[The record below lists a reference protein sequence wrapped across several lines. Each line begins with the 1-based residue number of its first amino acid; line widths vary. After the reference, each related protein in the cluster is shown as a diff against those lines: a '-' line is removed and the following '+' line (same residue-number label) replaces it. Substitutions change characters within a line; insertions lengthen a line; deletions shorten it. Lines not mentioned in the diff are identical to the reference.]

1 MAGVVL
7 TAGGRTA
14 KAVTEKRTQVEL
26 FDAWDAAIN
35 GMLKVAAASHP
46 ARQKLEKMQAW
57 LANEDNHWHDK
68 YQERYDTY
76 WGEKIKANELA
87 GKLFDMAIAIT
98 ALQVKFDDSWIRGLS
113 ALVGCDL
120 YPHVAQ
126 QFALWAQRTGSDDLF
141 TVVKAW
147 QAHEYQEDQRLE
159 ESMQHEERATA

>member
-14 KAVTEKRTQVEL
+14 KSISEKRTQVEL

-35 GMLKVAAASHP
+35 GMLRVAAASAP

-57 LANEDNHWHDK
+57 LSVDENQWNPK
-68 YQERYDTY
+68 YQERYDIY
-76 WGEKIKANELA
+76 WLEKIRANELA
-87 GKLFDMAIAIT
+87 GKLMDMATEIT
-98 ALQVKFDDSWIRGLS
+98 RLQQKFDDSWIRGLS

-147 QAHEYQEDQRLE
+147 QSHEYQQDKAIEANYAKGVTE
-159 ESMQHEERATA
+159 

>member
-14 KAVTEKRTQVEL
+14 KSISEKRTQVEL

-35 GMLKVAAASHP
+35 GMLRVAAASAP

-57 LANEDNHWHDK
+57 LANEENHWHEK

-76 WGEKIKANELA
+76 WLEKIKANELA
-87 GKLFDMAIAIT
+87 GKLFDMANAIT
-98 ALQVKFDDSWIRGLS
+98 ALQVKFDESWIRGLS

-126 QFALWAQRTGSDDLF
+126 QFALWAQKTGSNDLF

-147 QAHEYQEDQRLE
+147 QSHEYQQDKAIEVNYAKGVTE
-159 ESMQHEERATA
+159 